1 MSNNDFVNLAPR
13 KRIAPFDGMAVT
25 AETWDE
31 AHAYHRRALALHTA
45 FAHAPGI
52 LLGLEVIAGD
62 PPDRQVYVQPG
73 IAIDAAGR
81 TIIVPE
87 ARAYDLRAS
96 RGLVYLILSDAE
108 SQPRTAPGQTDDDAP
123 RYIFSEYTLE
133 ASSTLPATP
142 FVELARLRRQD
153 AASTLRNATDAEHP
167 GPDEIDLRYRRQV
180 EPAPPLIPVAVS
192 YVGMADHRHGGG
204 VSVLA
209 RALRTCQRAQLCVDD
224 DIPLTAA
231 LIDYTVLCLVGGGA
245 FRLTSDEMKAIYE
258 FLRQGGVLFYES
270 CHAVTA
276 GGEPEGDAA
285 FLDLL
290 ASMGVSLETPT
301 PGHALLTTPHFFA
314 APPEGYEVQGQGKLL
329 VREGVVFSTFD
340 YGCLWQGKRRGR
352 AAARHEIRNALEWG
366 ENLMLYAWQR
376 RRKAK

>member
-62 PPDRQVYVQPG
+62 PPDRQVYVQSG
-73 IAIDAAGR
+73 IAIDPAGR

-209 RALRTCQRAQLCVDD
+209 RALRTSQRAQLCVDD
-224 DIPLTAA
+224 DITLTAA
-231 LIDYTVLCLVGGGA
+231 LLDYTVLCLVGGGA